1 MFTKLSLP
9 ARHRLSASLPFY
21 RTRLPSISIPLC
33 RWFSSEH
40 NESPSK
46 VYTVRP
52 VSFWM
57 DKIIHH
63 ENKKNTTK
71 KPTKERVLIEKTMAE
86 SHMDFYLPF
95 KSSPELLEEYIF
107 VDGRIRTGK
116 LLEDLDALAGA
127 IAYKHIDNNDPDAS
141 PVTIVTASVDRLDLF
156 LPKAVENYR
165 LSGNVTYV
173 GNSSMEIFIKGEIV
187 SETAAANENKDDIDI
202 ARNSYLN
209 ANTVLATRF
218 TMVAVDSCSHKPVKI
233 NPLRTT
239 SPAEERLRDVAKMNK
254 RRKKKESE
262 SSLARQAPT
271 AQESLEMHDMF
282 LESSQYVYNN
292 TNNRDGDDFA
302 STLSPDERRPLP
314 DDCVWM
320 SDTRRDTLILCHAQF
335 RNVHNNIFG
344 GFIMKKALELSFATA
359 STFLRSKAPIVL
371 SMDGV
376 TFRKPVFVGSLLS
389 MKAGIVYAP
398 GYPHRSIQV
407 RVVAAVIDIEKN
419 TKETTNVFYFTLS
432 CTDDH
437 IKVPRVLPRTYA
449 EIMLWLD
456 GRRRRIHGMHARQL
470 LLEDLGPL
478 PGTGPTM

>member
-1 MFTKLSLP
+1 MLP
-9 ARHRLSASLPFY
+9 MWA
-21 RTRLPSISIPLC
+21 
-33 RWFSSEH
+33 
-40 NESPSK
+40 
-46 VYTVRP
+46 TVRWK
-52 VSFWM
+52 VR
-57 DKIIHH
+57 
-63 ENKKNTTK
+63 NN
-71 KPTKERVLIEKTMAE
+71 ERQTELVLTWPR
-86 SHMDFYLPF
+86 SQ
-95 KSSPELLEEYIF
+95 
-107 VDGRIRTGK
+107 V
-116 LLEDLDALAGA
+116 
-127 IAYKHIDNNDPDAS
+127 
-141 PVTIVTASVDRLDLF
+141 
-156 LPKAVENYR
+156 
-165 LSGNVTYV
+165 
-173 GNSSMEIFIKGEIV
+173 FIKGEIV
-187 SETAAANENKDDIDI
+187 PENVSEDANVPEIDI
-202 ARNSYLN
+202 AKNSYLD

-218 TMVAVDSCSHKPVKI
+218 TMVAISASTHKPVKV

-239 SPAEERLRDVAKMNK
+239 SPAEERLRDVAMMNK
-254 RRKKKESE
+254 RRKKKEAE

-271 AQESLEMHDMF
+271 PQESLEMHDMF
-282 LESSQYVYNN
+282 LEFSQYVYNN
-292 TNNRDGDDFA
+292 SKRDGDYGDDFA

-335 RNVHNNIFG
+335 RNIHNNIFG

-376 TFRKPVFVGSLLS
+376 TFRKPVYVGSLLS

-432 CTDDH
+432 CADDH

-456 GRRRRIHGMHARQL
+456 GRRRRTHGMHARQL
-470 LLEDLGPL
+470 LLEDLTPL
-478 PGTGPTM
+478 PGTGPAL

>member
-1 MFTKLSLP
+1 
-9 ARHRLSASLPFY
+9 
-21 RTRLPSISIPLC
+21 
-33 RWFSSEH
+33 
-40 NESPSK
+40 
-46 VYTVRP
+46 
-52 VSFWM
+52 M
-57 DKIIHH
+57 DKIIHK
-63 ENKKNTTK
+63 ENQKDPKVHH
-71 KPTKERVLIEKTMAE
+71 TKERVLVDKTMAD
-86 SHMDFYLPF
+86 SHMDVYLPF

-127 IAYKHIDNNDPDAS
+127 IAYKHIDNNDPQAA

-173 GNSSMEIFIKGEIV
+173 GTSSMEIFIKGEIV
-187 SETAAANENKDDIDI
+187 PENADIENGKEIDV
-202 ARNSYLN
+202 AKNSYLD

-218 TMVAVDSCSHKPVKI
+218 TMVAIDSSTHKPVQI
-233 NPLRTT
+233 NPLITT
-239 SPAEERLRDVAKMNK
+239 SPAEKRIREVAKMNK
-254 RRKKKESE
+254 KRKKKEAE
-262 SSLARQAPT
+262 ASLTRQAPT

-282 LESSQYVYNN
+282 LEFSQYVYNN
-292 TNNRDGDDFA
+292 SKRDGDYGDDFA
-302 STLSPDERRPLP
+302 STLSPDERKPLP

-376 TFRKPVFVGSLLS
+376 TFRKPVYVGSLLS
-389 MKAGIVYAP
+389 MKAGVVWA
-398 GYPHRSIQV
+398 GYPHRSLQV
-407 RVVAAVIDIEKN
+407 RVVASVIDIEKN
-419 TKETTNVFYFTLS
+419 SKETTNVFYFTLS
-432 CTDDH
+432 CTDDD

-456 GRRRRIHGMHARQL
+456 GRRRRTHGLNARRL
-470 LLEDLGPL
+470 LLDDLAPL
-478 PGTGPTM
+478 PHSLG